1 MVEDNPAWIGLT
13 DEVIEGQWRKPGS
26 SASDVVFNTKMDGNL
41 FSWAPG
47 EPNNHVD
54 VNSHGQHCAY
64 VGYLNPLD
72 MDDTHCSTK
81 TKLGLCEIK
90 LPED

>member
-1 MVEDNPAWIGLT
+1 MVEDNQAWIGLT
-13 DEVIEGQWRKPGS
+13 DEVIEGEWRKPE
-26 SASDVVFNTKMDGNL
+26 SDVVFNTTMDGNV
-41 FSWAPG
+41 FSWGSG
-47 EPNNHVD
+47 EPNNGVG

-81 TKLGLCEIK
+81 IKLGLCEIK

>member
-1 MVEDNPAWIGLT
+1 MVEDNQAWIGLT
-13 DEVIEGQWRKPGS
+13 DEVIEGEWRKPE
-26 SASDVVFNTKMDGNL
+26 SDVVFNTTMDGNL
-41 FSWAPG
+41 FSWGPG
-47 EPNNHVD
+47 EPNNGVG

-72 MDDTHCSTK
+72 MDDTYCSLETK